1 MALDDK
7 KFEEYL
13 SEFRPREPRALAAS
27 DEGFLKRWVARVAV
41 AAVLVLIAGAA
52 LVWMQRYSR
61 ARIAAG
67 GTEATRPVGARPLSV
82 ATRDTASEVS
92 LGRLEML
99 SNRDPAQLDEALA
112 EASRNLLPHVDRPES
127 TLHSLD
133 HD

>member
-13 SEFRPREPRALAAS
+13 SEFRPREPRALNAS
-27 DEGFLKRWVARVAV
+27 GAGFLQRWGARVAV
-41 AAVLVLIAGAA
+41 AAVLALFAGAA
-52 LVWMQRYSR
+52 LVWIQQHSR
-61 ARIAAG
+61 ARIAARDA
-67 GTEATRPVGARPLSV
+67 EAARTAAARPLSV
-82 ATRDTASEVS
+82 ATGDIASEVS

-112 EASRNLLPHVDRPES
+112 EASRNLLPDVERPEN